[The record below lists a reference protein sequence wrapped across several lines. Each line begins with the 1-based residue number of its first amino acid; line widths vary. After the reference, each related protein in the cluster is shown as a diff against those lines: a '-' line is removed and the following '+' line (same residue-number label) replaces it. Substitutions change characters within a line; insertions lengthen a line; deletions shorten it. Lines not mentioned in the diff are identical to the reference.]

1 MGYVLFFNLR
11 AGVMDSVIWDTFSIL
26 CVNINNEATLDRM
39 DESKSKRFKVR
50 GTIVDAE
57 GGSVRL
63 VDCKFME
70 LQ

>member
-39 DESKSKRFKVR
+39 DESKSPSEIIMSSGRAFA
-50 GTIVDAE
+50 T
-57 GGSVRL
+57 
-63 VDCKFME
+63 
-70 LQ
+70 